1 MTAVLGLT
9 AALKQ
14 PTSAKSHAAINL
26 LNAVAEAA
34 PQLSAVLPGAGAGA
48 TGGARAGAGAAGAAA
63 GASGGFVTAVRCLR
77 AACELVGSAGSQEAV
92 VPLRDALVA
101 ANVGSR
107 LVLSL
112 LSGAGGTLAAPR
124 VMAAIAAAWTSEGL
138 RDEVFLDGFWDRWAQ
153 PVVDRA
159 RLYAS
164 GAAVGQELPT
174 LGHITVRPHTI
185 YHCLCLMGLLGVCS
199 YLVKNRPKID
209 LI

>member
-48 TGGARAGAGAAGAAA
+48 AGAAA
-63 GASGGFVTAVRCLR
+63 GASGGFVTAVRCLG